1 MVDRGLK
8 WQNVIVAS
16 LRLAQFYLP
25 GALSGNDGG
34 TVFTT
39 EEFIAV
45 VESIHETPLFW
56 SHYGTLARS

>member
-1 MVDRGLK
+1 M
-8 WQNVIVAS
+8 IVVS
-16 LRLAQFYLP
+16 LRLALFYLP

-39 EEFIAV
+39 KEFIAV
-45 VESIHETPLFW
+45 VESIHEAPLFW